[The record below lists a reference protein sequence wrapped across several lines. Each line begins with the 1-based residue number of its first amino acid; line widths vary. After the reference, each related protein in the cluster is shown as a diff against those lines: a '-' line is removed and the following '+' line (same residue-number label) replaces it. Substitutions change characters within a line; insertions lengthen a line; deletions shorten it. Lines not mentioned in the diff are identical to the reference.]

1 MVRAKKH
8 LGQHFLKERSIAER
22 TAELAVPAGTKN
34 WLEIG
39 PGTGMLTQFLLERKL
54 KLICV
59 ELDSESV
66 THLHENYPELLVIEG
81 DFLKM
86 NITDLFSVPFGV
98 IGNFPYNISTQIV
111 FKILENRDYVPE
123 FIGMFQLE
131 VAQRIVSPSGSKTYG
146 ILSVLT
152 QAFYDVK
159 LEFRI
164 SPGNFNPPPKV
175 QSGVLRAVR
184 KEDFALDCDEALF
197 FSVVKAS
204 FQQRRKTLA
213 NALRKFNIPKEQV
226 LQDQIFKLRAEKLDV
241 SDFEHITRLIRS
253 NK

>member
-8 LGQHFLKERSIAER
+8 LGQHFLKETSVAER
-22 TAELAVPAGTKN
+22 TAKLASTANTGS

-39 PGTGMLTQFLLERKL
+39 PGTGMLTQFLILEKFNI
-54 KLICV
+54 KCIEV
-59 ELDSESV
+59 DTESV
-66 THLHENYPELLVIEG
+66 AFLNENYPELEVIEG
-81 DFLKM
+81 DFLKLPVKD
-86 NITDLFSVPFGV
+86 IYKDPFGV
-98 IGNFPYNISTQIV
+98 IGNFPYNISSQIV
-111 FKILENRDYVPE
+111 FRILEFRDQIPA

-131 VAQRIVSPSGSKTYG
+131 VAQRIAASSGSKTYG

-175 QSGVLRAVR
+175 QSGVLKAIR
-184 KEDFALDCDEALF
+184 KNDFTLDCDEALF
-197 FSVVKAS
+197 FEVVKAA
-204 FQQRRKTLA
+204 FQQRRKTLG

-226 LQDQIFKLRAEKLDV
+226 LQDQIFKLRAENLEV
-241 SDFEHITRLIRS
+241 SDYVHVTRLIQESR
-253 NK
+253 

>member
-8 LGQHFLKERSIAER
+8 LGQHFLKEASVAER
-22 TAELAVPAGTKN
+22 TAKLAMRGDTRS

-39 PGTGMLTQFLLERKL
+39 PGTGMLTQFLLAEAVNL
-54 KLICV
+54 KCIEV
-59 ELDSESV
+59 DTESV
-66 THLHENYPELLVIEG
+66 EFLHENYPELEVIEG
-81 DFLKM
+81 DFL
-86 NITDLFSVPFGV
+86 NLDLAGIFNGEFGV
-98 IGNFPYNISTQIV
+98 IGNFPYNISSQIV
-111 FKILENRDYVPE
+111 FRILESRDQIPE

-131 VAQRIVSPSGSKTYG
+131 VAQRIAASSGSKTYG

-184 KEDFALDCDEALF
+184 KDDFTLDCDETLF
-197 FSVVKAS
+197 FNVVKTA
-204 FQQRRKTLA
+204 FQQRRKTLG

-226 LQDQIFKLRAEKLDV
+226 LQDQIFKLRAEKMEV
-241 SDFEHITRLIRS
+241 SDYVHITRTIQESR
-253 NK
+253 